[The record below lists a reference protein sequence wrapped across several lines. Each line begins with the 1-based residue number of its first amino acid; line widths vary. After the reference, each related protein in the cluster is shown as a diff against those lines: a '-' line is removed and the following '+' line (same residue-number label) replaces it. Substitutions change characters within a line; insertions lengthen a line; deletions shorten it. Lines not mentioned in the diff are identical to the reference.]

1 MTTRP
6 GPPGLGERRI
16 SGAGPAGPPG
26 RPWLAAGPPL
36 LTLAL
41 ALWGITGPSYWRDEA
56 ATLAANERSFGRMI
70 AMLGHVDAVH
80 GAYYVLMWPV
90 IRLGGTG
97 ELTTRLPSALAM
109 AAATAGVVA
118 IGQRL
123 AGRAAGLVAG
133 LVFAVLPE
141 VSWFAQDARSYAIVT
156 ALAVAA
162 SYLLLRVLDSGGQRR
177 WLLAY
182 TAGLAVL
189 GLFNIFSMLL
199 VPAHAVTVALTAR
212 HCACWRAQGRYE
224 RCLPSSL
231 PRRSFVAPHRS
242 PGKQRRGA
250 ALAGRLRRRLAG
262 LPWPASPA
270 AGWAIAAGAAT
281 VLVSPLIVAGWVQ
294 RQQISW
300 IRPSGLR
307 GALTVRLLIGPEP
320 LTVTTLL
327 ITACA
332 VAGAAAGPGRLRTCW
347 PPRLLSLAVPWAL
360 LPAAVLVAVSLL
372 HPVWLFRYVL
382 FCIPAVA
389 LLVGATVASLGRPA
403 GAAALALI
411 VLLGLPVQVSSRQDL
426 GHGDGIRGADR
437 VIAAL
442 RQPGDGVYWAQD
454 GMRTAAAAYPYGLA
468 QLRDVALGQ
477 TAAADGRLYGSNV
490 TGPRLR
496 QRLRAA
502 RRLWVLEIHQDGPVP
517 LLGQLGFR
525 RTGTWPEGDLL
536 LSLYARRTAGPPGPG
551 SAP

>member
-6 GPPGLGERRI
+6 GPAGLGRRQI
-16 SGAGPAGPPG
+16 SRSGPAGPAGTGAGTVAARRPPPA
-26 RPWLAAGPPL
+26 RTWLAAGPPL
-36 LTLAL
+36 LTLSL
-41 ALWGITGPSYWRDEA
+41 GLWGITGPSYWRDEA
-56 ATLAANERSFGRMI
+56 ATLAATGRPFGRMI

-90 IRLGGTG
+90 VRLGGTG
-97 ELTTRLPSALAM
+97 ELTTRLPSVLAM
-109 AAATAGVVA
+109 VAATAGVVA

-182 TAGLAVL
+182 AAGLVVL
-189 GLFNIFSMLL
+189 GLFNIFSLLL

-212 HCACWRAQGRYE
+212 R
-224 RCLPSSL
+224 
-231 PRRSFVAPHRS
+231 
-242 PGKQRRGA
+242 RRGE
-250 ALAGRLRRRLAG
+250 
-262 LPWPASPA
+262 P
-270 AGWAIAAGAAT
+270 GWAKRPGGRGPLLARWAAAAGAAT
-281 VLVSPLIVAGWVQ
+281 VLVSPLIVAGWTQ

-300 IRPSGLR
+300 IRPAGLR

-320 LTVTTLL
+320 LTITTLL
-327 ITACA
+327 ITTCA
-332 VAGAAAGPGRLRTCW
+332 VAGAAAGPGRLRAWW
-347 PPRLLSLAVPWAL
+347 PPRLLSLALPWAL
-360 LPAAVLVAVSLL
+360 LPATVLVAVSLV

-403 GAAALALI
+403 GATALAVI
-411 VLLGLPVQVSSRQDL
+411 VLLGLPMQVTSRQEL

-454 GMRTAAAAYPYGLA
+454 GMRTAAVAYPYGLA
-468 QLRDVALGQ
+468 QLRDVARGR
-477 TAAADGRLYGSNV
+477 TAAAEGQLFGSNV
-490 TGPRLR
+490 TGPLLRLR
-496 QRLRAA
+496 LRTA
-502 RRLWVLEIHQDGPVP
+502 RRIWVLEIHQDGPVP
-517 LLGQLGFR
+517 LLGRLGFR

-536 LSLYARRTAGPPGPG
+536 LSLYARPVAARR
-551 SAP
+551 

>member
-56 ATLAANERSFGRMI
+56 ATLAATGRPFGRMI

-80 GAYYVLMWPV
+80 GAYYVLMWAV
-90 IRLGGTG
+90 VRLGGTG

-109 AAATAGVVA
+109 TAATAGVVA

-177 WLLAY
+177 WLTAY
-182 TAGLAVL
+182 AAGLVVL
-189 GLFNIFSMLL
+189 GLFNIFSLLL

-212 HCACWRAQGRYE
+212 R
-224 RCLPSSL
+224 
-231 PRRSFVAPHRS
+231 
-242 PGKQRRGA
+242 RRGEP
-250 ALAGRLRRRLAG
+250 G
-262 LPWPASPA
+262 WA
-270 AGWAIAAGAAT
+270 AGPGRGPLLARWAVAAGAAT
-281 VLVSPLIVAGWVQ
+281 VLVSPLIVAGWAQ
-294 RQQISW
+294 RQQIGW
-300 IRPSGLR
+300 IRPAGLR

-327 ITACA
+327 IATCA
-332 VAGAAAGPGRLRTCW
+332 VAAAAAGPGRLRACW
-347 PPRLLSLAVPWAL
+347 PPRLLSLALPWAL
-360 LPAAVLVAVSLL
+360 LPATLLVAVSLV

-403 GAAALALI
+403 GAVALAVI
-411 VLLGLPVQVSSRQDL
+411 VLLGLSMQVSSRQEL
-426 GHGDGIRGADR
+426 GHGDDIRGADR
-437 VIAAL
+437 VITAL

-454 GMRTAAAAYPYGLA
+454 GMRTAAVAYPYGLA
-468 QLRDVALGQ
+468 QLRDVARGR
-477 TAAADGRLYGSNV
+477 TATQEDQLFGSNV

-496 QRLRAA
+496 QRLRTA
-502 RRLWVLEIHQDGPVP
+502 RRLWVLEIHHDSPVP
-517 LLGQLGFR
+517 LLRQLGFR

-536 LSLYARRTAGPPGPG
+536 LSLYTRP
-551 SAP
+551 

>member
-16 SGAGPAGPPG
+16 SGPGPAGPPG

-56 ATLAANERSFGRMI
+56 ATLAATERTFVRMI

-90 IRLGGTG
+90 VRLGGTA

-182 TAGLAVL
+182 AAGLTVL
-189 GLFNIFSMLL
+189 GLFNIFSLLL
-199 VPAHAVTVALTAR
+199 VPAHAVTVALTAQR
-212 HCACWRAQGRYE
+212 HRACWRAQGRYE
-224 RCLPSSL
+224 RRCA
-231 PRRSFVAPHRS
+231 R
-242 PGKQRRGA
+242 
-250 ALAGRLRRRLAG
+250 
-262 LPWPASPA
+262 WPASPA
-270 AGWAIAAGAAT
+270 AGWAAAAGAA
-281 VLVSPLIVAGWVQ
+281 VVVVSPLIVAGWAQ

-300 IRPSGLR
+300 IRPAGVA

-332 VAGAAAGPGRLRTCW
+332 VAGAAAGPGGLRACW

-360 LPAAVLVAVSLL
+360 LPATVLVAVSLV

-389 LLVGATVASLGRPA
+389 LLIGATVASLGRPA
-403 GAAALALI
+403 GAAALAVI
-411 VLLGLPVQVSSRQDL
+411 VLLGLPMQVSSRQVL

-454 GMRTAAAAYPYGLA
+454 GMRTAAVAYPYGLA
-468 QLRDVALGQ
+468 QLRDVALGR
-477 TAAADGRLYGSNV
+477 TAAADERLSGSNV

-502 RRLWVLEIHQDGPVP
+502 WRLWVLEIHQDSPVP
-517 LLGQLGFR
+517 LLGQLGFL

-536 LSLYARRTAGPPGPG
+536 LSLYVRPAGAIQPG

>member
-6 GPPGLGERRI
+6 GPAGLGRRQI
-16 SGAGPAGPPG
+16 SGSGPAGPAGTGAGTVAARRPPSA
-26 RPWLAAGPPL
+26 RRWLAAGPPL
-36 LTLAL
+36 LTLL
-41 ALWGITGPSYWRDEA
+41 LGLWGITGSSYWRDEA
-56 ATLAANERSFGRMI
+56 ATLAATGRPFGRMI

-90 IRLGGTG
+90 VRLGGTG

-123 AGRAAGLVAG
+123 AGWAAGLVAG

-182 TAGLAVL
+182 AAGLVVL
-189 GLFNIFSMLL
+189 GLFNIFSLLL

-212 HCACWRAQGRYE
+212 R
-224 RCLPSSL
+224 
-231 PRRSFVAPHRS
+231 RRSEPRWAARPGGRS
-242 PGKQRRGA
+242 TLLARWA
-250 ALAGRLRRRLAG
+250 A
-262 LPWPASPA
+262 A
-270 AGWAIAAGAAT
+270 AGTAT
-281 VLVSPLIVAGWVQ
+281 VLVSPLFVAGWTQ

-300 IRPSGLR
+300 IRPAGLS

-320 LTVTTLL
+320 LTITTLL

-332 VAGAAAGPGRLRTCW
+332 VAGAAAGPGRLRACW
-347 PPRLLSLAVPWAL
+347 PPRLLCLALPWAL
-360 LPAAVLVAVSLL
+360 LPAPVLVAVSLV
-372 HPVWLFRYVL
+372 HPVWLFRYVV

-389 LLVGATVASLGRPA
+389 LLIGATVASLGRPA
-403 GAAALALI
+403 GAAALAVI
-411 VLLGLPVQVSSRQDL
+411 VLLGLPMQVRSRQEL
-426 GHGDGIRGADR
+426 GHGDGIRGVDR
-437 VIAAL
+437 VLAAHE
-442 RQPGDGVYWAQD
+442 QPGDGVYWAQD
-454 GMRTAAAAYPYGLA
+454 GLRTLAAAYPYGLA
-468 QLRDVALGQ
+468 RLRDVALGQ
-477 TAAADGRLYGSNV
+477 TAAARERLYGTNV
-490 TGPRLR
+490 TGVLLRRRLR
-496 QRLRAA
+496 VA
-502 RRLWVLEIHQDGPVP
+502 RRLWVVQIHKDGPVP

-525 RTGTWPEGDLL
+525 LRETWRDGDLRL
-536 LSLYARRTAGPPGPG
+536 GLYARQRGGTA
-551 SAP
+551 